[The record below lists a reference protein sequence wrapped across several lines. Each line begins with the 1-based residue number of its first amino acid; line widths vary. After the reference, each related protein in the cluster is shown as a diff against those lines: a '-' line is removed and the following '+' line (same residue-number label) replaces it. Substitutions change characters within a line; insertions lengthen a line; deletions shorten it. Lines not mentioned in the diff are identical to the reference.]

1 MPEFRDQRLQIVI
14 AGAGAIQLPAYFAEL
29 PLDPLHAVPDI
40 LARAAEA
47 AVSFANT
54 GFLQTPP
61 GGNHAPYSSGFED
74 YSGT

>member
-40 LARAAEA
+40 LARAARRGGSRFVREHRI
-47 AVSFANT
+47 
-54 GFLQTPP
+54 PP
-61 GGNHAPYSSGFED
+61 NP
-74 YSGT
+74 TRW